1 MVKATNLS
9 IQMLLTGVQAQPTE
23 LKERNSMDKQDHR
36 ESSMHAVRTITTIEE
51 EIHSCKK
58 EIHFGA
64 TGHLD
69 MSIQKHGVSQVL
81 RRDGQCVEETTAQD
95 DICEEETIA
104 QVDI

>member
-1 MVKATNLS
+1 MVKVTNLS

-23 LKERNSMDKQDHR
+23 LKEQNSMDIQQDKR
-36 ESSMHAVRTITTIEE
+36 ESSMHAVQMQTTIEE
-51 EIHSCKK
+51 VMHSCMK

-69 MSIQKHGVSQVL
+69 MSIRKHGVSQVL
-81 RRDGQCVEETTAQD
+81 KRDGQ
-95 DICEEETIA
+95 CEEETIA